1 MNLTEWEAQFNKPQT
16 DVSPV
21 PSSSFTGSS
30 LSEWEKH
37 FESQRKKPAETRNE
51 SVLLGG
57 EPLEVSGTLKMDDLE
72 KNPEYTNAIREY
84 MVRRKGVQYEEMDAE
99 QLVDDFTKHMRYFN
113 VNEGITISEAMF
125 VTKGDDE
132 TKRIAANAYE
142 VYDSLGNVFTN
153 DGLLGAADGVK
164 DYMAAILTSPSTY
177 LGLGAG
183 KVVSF
188 ISGKAAGQGIKEL
201 AKTAGREAAKKA
213 TKGKVRDSYRKAY
226 NDVIAKGA
234 RTNANRSLAT
244 TGTVDGGMSI
254 LQNYSQQGVE
264 KDVGSSWREEYNP
277 FEMAF
282 SFVGGIFG
290 AGAQLAGRSISQ
302 NASKITSGKDLKGA
316 RKQLKKH
323 SAATT
328 LTAEQKK
335 AINKSLSKRVK
346 AIQQLL
352 NDKKIGVRTR
362 LADGKKVSWKNKVL
376 QGIVDA
382 KGRAVPSE
390 VIKAIFLGVGEDVE
404 AIEGLTGGIAQIMS
418 EAKVKI
424 RKNKRITDVAT
435 DIIRVLDQDTLQ
447 DISGIIQNETGLALG
462 EIADLGNKIGNIFAA
477 SVSEGGKILNSA
489 SQMAKQYNRALVEGS
504 KKNMVYSDEMLSDA
518 YEIAQ
523 NQAPVTKIGKFL
535 DKFPGQGYGMNVWKR
550 LLVSAPQTTA
560 ANILGFGQYYIA
572 NSVAEM
578 FQSVPLVLGSA
589 LVKDEKKAQIM
600 REQAKALWAIQGVK
614 LRNFA
619 DPYTTHDAYLAI
631 LETDDKLARRLR
643 ETFAGGVR
651 RTEERFNIDGTNKL
665 FKGIE
670 SYTQMAQTLSG
681 VNIQDSWT
689 KSQMFM
695 TSIDKHLRLQ
705 KGKTLNEVLES
716 GSLDLIDDTVQ
727 GKALDDTLKSVF
739 SKDYKNDKMNFFR
752 KTAAIVEDASNS
764 QLGYILPFGRF
775 MNNIVATAYQ
785 WNPVTGLIPMAG
797 HIARGRNLEAT
808 EAFSRAMVGG
818 SAIAMTMKYDLKQQE
833 RGEAWNEM
841 QTPSGNTIDVTN
853 TFPFSLLKVSARY
866 FNRKL
871 NGEPVSKELT
881 QDLAQQLAIGQ
892 AIKDVNFGSDVTRLV
907 DAASRAILEG
917 DASGWRLIFD
927 ALGNT
932 GGNIASGYTRPFDPV
947 NKLAGLATESL
958 TGIAIDD
965 AIDRRQTKGFVEK
978 LTQGAT
984 RYIDNVFEALALG
997 ITGEKKLIGTPLT
1010 PAGREGDIYDPSPV
1024 GSSFGV
1030 KTKQARTYADHV
1042 FGSVDLPSWKAGM
1055 YTGIPEFDAF
1065 INKHI
1070 APLIE
1075 HEAELL
1081 WKNKKFREGTGLSM
1095 NVQLY
1100 RQQKVKQMLADAKAK
1115 VKKYAASVPTAAVD
1129 QLRVKLDRKPD
1140 AIVKEAKRALGID
1153 SSIRNMTTEE
1163 LRQMFSMI
1171 DYMDS
1176 EAEN

>member
-1 MNLTEWEAQFNKPQT
+1 MNIEEWMSSPQSPNKKSFDDKEEVKKRVFKGSTIEEWMSQ
-16 DVSPV
+16 
-21 PSSSFTGSS
+21 PSAE
-30 LSEWEKH
+30 SE
-37 FESQRKKPAETRNE
+37 NI
-51 SVLLGG
+51 LIGN
-57 EPLEVSGTLKMDDLE
+57 EPLEISGTLKMDDLE
-72 KNPEYTNAIREY
+72 KNPEYTTAIREY
-84 MVRRKGVQYEEMDAE
+84 MIRRKGVQYEEMDAE

-113 VNEGITISEAMF
+113 VNEAITASEALF
-125 VTKGDDE
+125 VTKADEE
-132 TKRIAANAYE
+132 TKQVAANAYE

-153 DGLLGAADGVK
+153 DGLLGAVDGVK

-183 KVVSF
+183 KAVTWATS
-188 ISGKAAGQGIKEL
+188 KAASQGIKEA
-201 AKTAGREAAKKA
+201 AKAAGREAAKTA
-213 TKGKVRDSYRKAY
+213 SKGKVRDAYRKASH
-226 NDVIAKGA
+226 DVVAKAA
-234 RTNANRSLAT
+234 RQDATKSLAT

-254 LQNYSQQGVE
+254 LQNWWQQDLE
-264 KDVGSSWREEYNP
+264 KDVGTSWREEYNI

-290 AGAQLAGRSISQ
+290 VGAQLAGRGISK
-302 NASKITSGKDLKGA
+302 NASKITGGEDLKGA

-323 SAATT
+323 SAATK
-328 LTAEQKK
+328 LTTEQRKE
-335 AINKSLSKRVK
+335 INEGIRRRTAAL
-346 AIQQLL
+346 QELL
-352 NDKKIGVRTR
+352 NPKKLGVRLRGADDKKVAWR
-362 LADGKKVSWKNKVL
+362 DKVKK
-376 QGIVDA
+376 GIVDA
-382 KGRAVPSE
+382 RGRAIPSE
-390 VIKAIFLGVGEDVE
+390 VIKAIFLGVGDDVE
-404 AIEGLTGGIAQIMS
+404 AIDGLSGGIAQIMAD
-418 EAKVKI
+418 AKVKI
-424 RKNKRITDVAT
+424 GKNKRITDAAT
-435 DIIRVLDQDTLQ
+435 DIIRVLDQDTLM
-447 DISGIIQNETGLALG
+447 DINGILQNETGLTLG
-462 EIADLGNKIGNIFAA
+462 QTVDLGNKIGNIFAA
-477 SVSEGGKILNSA
+477 SVSEGSKILNSA

-504 KKNMVYSDEMLSDA
+504 EKNMVYSDDTLSEA

-523 NQAPVTKIGKFL
+523 DQIPSTKIGKFL

-589 LVKDEKKAQIM
+589 LVKDEKKAQMM

-670 SYTQMAQTLSG
+670 SYTQMAQTISG

-716 GSLDLIDDTVQ
+716 GSLDLVDDTVQ

-752 KTAAIVEDASNS
+752 KTAGIVEDASNS
-764 QLGYILPFGRF
+764 PLGYILPFGRF

-785 WNPVTGLIPMAG
+785 WNPVTGLFPMAG
-797 HIARGRNLEAT
+797 HIAKGRNLEAT

-853 TFPFSLLKVSARY
+853 TFPFSLLKVSARF

-871 NGEPVSKELT
+871 NGQPVSKELT

-892 AIKDVNFGSDVTRLV
+892 AVKDVNFGSDVTRLV

-917 DASGWRLIFD
+917 DASGWQLMFD
-927 ALGNT
+927 ALGNA
-932 GGNIASGYTRPFDPV
+932 GGNWASGYTRPFDPL
-947 NKLAGLATESL
+947 NKLAGAATETL
-958 TGIAIDD
+958 TGIATNE
-965 AIDRRQTKGFVEK
+965 AIDRRQAKGFFEK
-978 LTQGAT
+978 LSLGAT
-984 RYIDNVFEALALG
+984 RYVDNMFEGLAAYV
-997 ITGEKKLIGTPLT
+997 TRDVKPMGTKLT
-1010 PAGREGDIYDPSPV
+1010 PAGREGRIYDPNPM

-1042 FGSVDLPSWKAGM
+1042 FGAVDLPSWKAGM

-1070 APLIE
+1070 APIIE

-1081 WKNKKFREGTGLSM
+1081 WKSKAFRHGKGVDM
-1095 NVQLY
+1095 DVQLY
-1100 RQQKVKQMLADAKAK
+1100 RQQKVKQMLAKAKAT
-1115 VKKYAASVPTAAVD
+1115 VKKYAAGVPTAAVD
-1129 QLRVKLDRKPD
+1129 TLRVKLDRKPD
-1140 AIVKEAKRALGID
+1140 AIVKSAKKSLGID

-1163 LRQMFSMI
+1163 LRQMFTMI
-1171 DYMDS
+1171 DYIEN
-1176 EAEN
+1176 EARN